1 MGVVDNGDALPT
13 TKVSIEDVDKSFGK
27 LILVGTA
34 SYVGVFSLNMAA
46 SCPYA
51 FKFILVGGGN
61 IVVGIAFFSIFCVF
75 PLELRK

>member
-1 MGVVDNGDALPT
+1 MKFAVDNGDAVPNIKL
-13 TKVSIEDVDKSFGK
+13 SIDDVDDSLGK
-27 LILVGTA
+27 LILVGVG
-34 SYVGVFSLNMAA
+34 VGVFSLNMAA

-51 FKFILVGGGN
+51 FKFILGGGK